1 MTNREDSRSR
11 VAPRSGLPRPEPG
24 ARAPLQ
30 WSVIIP
36 AYNEAHRLPRYL
48 DTVVA
53 YFDGRG
59 QPYEVI
65 VVDDGST
72 DDTAQ
77 LVEGL
82 ARHHPEVRVL
92 RSGRNEGKGAAV
104 RRGMMAARGDWR
116 LFADADGATPITEL
130 KRLEAALAAGADI
143 AIGSRGLS
151 DASISLQT
159 RRHRVMA
166 GRLFNWVVG
175 RTGLHGIHDSQC
187 GFKALRATAADALFP
202 RMTIEGFGF
211 DVELL
216 LRARRAGFE
225 VAEVAVN
232 WADQPGSKSSVLRDG
247 PRMMWQIL
255 RARSRLGKTG

>member
-1 MTNREDSRSR
+1 MINRADPRRRIAPGPGHPRPAPSPRSR
-11 VAPRSGLPRPEPG
+11 LNGPV
-24 ARAPLQ
+24 
-30 WSVIIP
+30 VIP
-36 AYNEAHRLPRYL
+36 AYNEVDRLPRYL

-59 QPYEVI
+59 APYEVI

-77 LVEGL
+77 VVERMT
-82 ARHHPEVRVL
+82 RHHPEVRL
-92 RSGRNEGKGAAV
+92 IRSGRNEGKGAAV
-104 RRGMMAARGDWR
+104 RRGMLAARGDWR
-116 LFADADGATPITEL
+116 LFADADGATPIAEI

-151 DASISLQT
+151 ETSVSLQT

-175 RTGLHGIHDSQC
+175 RTGLRGIHDSQC
-187 GFKALRATAADALFP
+187 GFKAFTANAADTLFSQI
-202 RMTIEGFGF
+202 TIEGFGF

-216 LRARRAGFE
+216 LRARRTGFKMVE
-225 VAEVAVN
+225 LAVN

-247 PRMMWQIL
+247 PSMMWQIL
-255 RARSRLGKTG
+255 RARRRLGRAG

>member
-1 MTNREDSRSR
+1 MINRDEQRSRGAPGPGHPRSELDSRS
-11 VAPRSGLPRPEPG
+11 
-24 ARAPLQ
+24 PLQ
-30 WSVIIP
+30 WSVVIP

-104 RRGMMAARGDWR
+104 RRGMIAARGDWR
-116 LFADADGATPITEL
+116 LSADADGATPITEL

-166 GRLFNWVVG
+166 GRLFHWLVG

-187 GFKALRATAADALFP
+187 GFKALRASAADTLFP
-202 RMTIEGFGF
+202 RVTIARFG
-211 DVELL
+211 L
-216 LRARRAGFE
+216 A
-225 VAEVAVN
+225 
-232 WADQPGSKSSVLRDG
+232 
-247 PRMMWQIL
+247 
-255 RARSRLGKTG
+255 